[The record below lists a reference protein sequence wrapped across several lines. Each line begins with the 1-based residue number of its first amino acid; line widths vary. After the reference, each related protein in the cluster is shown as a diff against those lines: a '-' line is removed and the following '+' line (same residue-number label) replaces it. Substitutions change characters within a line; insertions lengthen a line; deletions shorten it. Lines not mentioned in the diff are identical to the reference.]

1 MHTDPV
7 ADMLTRIRN
16 ASRARLDRV
25 DVPQSNLK
33 EKLAV
38 LLKSEGYI
46 DDFRVIAGKPQGL
59 IEIKLRYGA
68 ERVPVISGLRR
79 MSTPGLKRYLR
90 HDQIPKIRNGQGIV
104 ILTTSKGLMTDRM
117 ARKEGVGGEAICSV
131 W

>member
-25 DVPQSNLK
+25 DVPQSKMK
-33 EKLAV
+33 ERLAAV
-38 LLKSEGYI
+38 LKAEGYI
-46 DDFRVIAGKPQGL
+46 DDFRVIAGKPQGV

-68 ERVPVISGLRR
+68 EREPVITGVRR
-79 MSTPGLKRYLR
+79 VSTPGLRRYMG
-90 HDQIPKIRNGQGIV
+90 HDDIPTVRNGQGV
-104 ILTTSKGLMTDRM
+104 MILTTSKGLMSDRM
-117 ARKEGVGGEAICSV
+117 ARKQRLGGEAICTL

>member
-1 MHTDPV
+1 
-7 ADMLTRIRN
+7 MLTRIRN

-33 EKLAV
+33 ERLAA

-46 DDFRVIAGKPQGL
+46 DDFRVIAGHPQGV

-68 ERVPVISGLRR
+68 EREPVINGIRR
-79 MSTPGLKRYLR
+79 LSTPGLRRYMD
-90 HDQIPKIRNGQGIV
+90 HDEIPKVKNGQGIV
-104 ILTTSKGLMTDRM
+104 ILTTSKGLMSDRR
-117 ARKEGVGGEAICSV
+117 ARKEGLGGEAICSL

>member
-1 MHTDPV
+1 MHTDPL

-25 DVPQSNLK
+25 DVPQSSIK
-33 EKLAV
+33 EKLAA
-38 LLKSEGYI
+38 LLKTEGYI
-46 DDFRVIAGKPQGL
+46 DDFRVIAGKPQGV

-68 ERVPVISGLRR
+68 EREPVITGVRR
-79 MSTPGLKRYLR
+79 MSTPGLRRYMG
-90 HDQIPKIRNGQGIV
+90 HDEIPTIRNGQGVV

-117 ARKEGVGGEAICSV
+117 ARKEGVGGEAICSL